1 MKIIQIN
8 YYDYSLMDYNYIINC
23 LNTCEQHL
31 NEGGGKIT
39 SIVLSSFTIPED
51 IKLLIKENYKLV
63 KKIIEFYY
71 KDFTYKSS
79 RSDTF
84 EDAMSQ
90 IKFITEKTNN
100 NKIQLIEYS
109 DILFKWLLTTE
120 FFNNIY
126 ENYAPNIID
135 PLEIKPINLSNDFI
149 LRDNQK
155 EAFYRLERNG
165 LETGIHCQATGCGK
179 TYIILK
185 YIDYAHKNIKNP
197 KIILFTERVN
207 ILSDLFSFT
216 KNKLEPDI
224 EKLKYWKEK
233 GLVDLTNFNIINRV
247 TNKNKNWDSELRK
260 SKKPTLLVINR
271 AFLTLGKKYNIF
283 NYDDLHLILHDEC
296 HNTTSLQCHEFLT
309 KARSLDIKIVGFSAT
324 PLRTGKFDKT
334 KLLEIYSKEDKNEL
348 NLLTNYNMIYAISK
362 NLILPPEFY
371 WYQIETYNKN
381 DNELVTQEELGSVF
395 EILNQVV
402 PTLPNKKIIAWCGTI
417 NMARFWKKEIEK
429 TYKQR
434 EHLRNF
440 KFGLDTSA
448 DTNED
453 YNNFSKIPKDINNI
467 IKLEDLNKDDPR
479 KMYYGNSIL
488 FCANKHREGS
498 DIKLLDCCIF
508 LDKVKDR
515 GSIPFIQSIGRT
527 LRICP
532 DTVNKTK
539 GVIIDGFIKDNNGY
553 EKNFVDKIIGYYI
566 ALENINNLQE
576 DKFNQYIKIM
586 DIVKFD
592 KEQKIINMNNLKI
605 NCNRLDWDNIIS
617 KFENVLEN
625 KLNVTPEEAFN
636 LHINKIKSLEQFKN
650 PENDF
655 WKEYKK
661 LDHSSLGIPEDI
673 YEPYKEIWDT
683 KTWYDILGFKDKY
696 ISLENFKNNF
706 CKKYP
711 GVEKINKSIY
721 KKVKLEFN
729 LPNYPFEYYRTE
741 NINDYYDL
749 I

>member
-1 MKIIQIN
+1 MN
-8 YYDYSLMDYNYIINC
+8 YKYITNC
-23 LNTCEQHL
+23 LNACEEHL

-39 SIVLSSFTIPED
+39 NIVLSSFTIPEN
-51 IKLLIKENYKLV
+51 IKALIKENYKLV

-71 KDFTYKSS
+71 NDFSYKSS
-79 RSDTF
+79 KSRKF
-84 EDAMSQ
+84 EDAIAQ
-90 IKFITEKTNN
+90 IEFIIKKTND
-100 NKIQLIEYS
+100 KKTQVIEYN
-109 DILFKWLLTTE
+109 DILFPWLLTTE

-126 ENYAPNIID
+126 ENNSPNIID
-135 PLEIKPINLSNDFI
+135 PLEIKPLNLTDEIVF
-149 LRDNQK
+149 RENQI
-155 EAFYRLERNG
+155 EAFERLEKNG

-185 YIDYAHKNIKNP
+185 YIDYANRNIKNT
-197 KIILFTERVN
+197 KIILFTERVS

-216 KNKLEPDI
+216 KGILEPDI
-224 EKLKYWKEK
+224 KKLNQWKDK
-233 GLVDLTNFNIINRV
+233 KLADLTKFNIINRV
-247 TNKNKNWDSELRK
+247 TNKNKQWHDEFKK

-283 NYDDLHLILHDEC
+283 NANDLHLILHDEC

-324 PLRTGKFDKT
+324 PLRSGKNDIP
-334 KLLEIYSKEDKNEL
+334 KLLEIYSKDTTNEL

-371 WYQIETYNKN
+371 WYQIESYKKN
-381 DNELVTQEELGSVF
+381 EDDNILVTQEELGSVF
-395 EILNQVV
+395 EILNCVV

-429 TYKQR
+429 TYRQR

-440 KFGLDTSA
+440 NFGLDTSA
-448 DTNED
+448 DICDD
-453 YNNFSKIPKDINNI
+453 YNNFSKVPIL
-467 IKLEDLNKDDPR
+467 KLEELKINDPR
-479 KMYYGNSIL
+479 RMYYGHSIL

-527 LRICP
+527 LRICS

-539 GVIIDGFIKDNNGY
+539 GIIIDGFIKDSNGY
-553 EKNFVDKIIGYYI
+553 EKNFVDKIIGYYM

-576 DKFNQYIKIM
+576 DKFNQYIKLI

-592 KEQKIINMNNLKI
+592 KDQQIVNMKIGNNNLKI
-605 NCNRLDWDNIIS
+605 HCNKLEWNNIIN
-617 KFENVLEN
+617 KFDNLLEN
-625 KLNVTPEEAFN
+625 KLSVSPEEAFN
-636 LHINKIKSLEQFKN
+636 LHINKIKTLEPFKN
-650 PENDF
+650 PESDF

-661 LDHSSLGIPEDI
+661 LDHDNLGLPQDI
-673 YEPYKEIWDT
+673 YEEYNEIWST
-683 KTWYDILGFKDKY
+683 KTWYDVLGFKDKY
-696 ISLENFKNNF
+696 ISLENFKKNF

-729 LPNYPFEYYRTE
+729 LPKYPLEYYRTE
-741 NINDYYDL
+741 NINNYCDL
-749 I
+749 L